1 MSERNEVEIRTPDGT
16 ADGELYEPA
25 AGGTTPGVIM
35 LPDVGGIRDATR
47 GLAARLADKGYS
59 VLLVNQ
65 YYRTGRAPLWSFKPN
80 WAEERTAKRFGEIVG
95 PITPDAIERDAK
107 AFLEFLASQSGVGS
121 GPVGVAGY
129 CFTGGVALRMAAAQP
144 GRIAAVASF
153 HGGGL
158 YTDSPASPHHVLPKV
173 KARLYFAH
181 ADQDR
186 TMPAAAIEKLDA
198 ALAAWGG
205 KYESE
210 VYAGAA
216 HGWTQTDA
224 AIYNEAQAER
234 AFGKLTELLA
244 QTLK

>member
-1 MSERNEVEIRTPDGT
+1 MSEQTIEIRTADGT
-16 ADGELYEPA
+16 ADGVLYRPD
-25 AGGTTPGVIM
+25 AGGTVPGVIM
-35 LPDVGGIRDATR
+35 LPDVGGIRDATK
-47 GLAARLADKGYS
+47 GLAQRVADHGYA

-80 WAEERTAKRFGEIVG
+80 WGEERTVQRFGELAK
-95 PITPDAIERDAK
+95 PITPDAIERDAT
-107 AFLEFLASQSGVGS
+107 AYVEFLAAQPGVGS
-121 GPVGVAGY
+121 GPMAVVGY
-129 CFTGGVALRMAAAQP
+129 CFTGGVALRIAAALP
-144 GRIAAVASF
+144 DRIGAAASF

-158 YTDSPASPHHVLPKV
+158 CTDAPTSPHTVLPKV

-181 ADQDR
+181 AVQDR
-186 TMPAAAIEKLDA
+186 SMPQAAIDKLEG

-205 KYESE
+205 KYRSE
-210 VYAGAA
+210 VYEGAL

-224 AIYNEAQAER
+224 AIYNEPQAER